1 MFAFGLGTLPN
12 LAATGLLIAR
22 TKPSLERP
30 MLRYAAAALLSA
42 FAVVGI
48 YRALYVADALAQG
61 PFCLIP

>member
-1 MFAFGLGTLPN
+1 
-12 LAATGLLIAR
+12 
-22 TKPSLERP
+22 
-30 MLRYAAAALLSA
+30 LRYAAAALLSA